1 MILID
6 IGFAI
11 VFLVIELTI
20 YCFVSF
26 MCMVSDNSTHKFVY

>member
-11 VFLVIELTI
+11 VFLVVELTI
-20 YCFVSF
+20 NCFVSF
-26 MCMVSDNSTHKFVY
+26 DVYG

>member
-11 VFLVIELTI
+11 VFLVAELTI
-20 YCFVSF
+20 YCFCQF
-26 MCMVSDNSTHKFVY
+26 YVYG

>member
-20 YCFVSF
+20 YCF
-26 MCMVSDNSTHKFVY
+26 CKFYVYG

>member
-20 YCFVSF
+20 YCFCQF
-26 MCMVSDNSTHKFVY
+26 YGYG

>member
-11 VFLVIELTI
+11 VFLVVELTI

-26 MCMVSDNSTHKFVY
+26 DVYG

>member
-11 VFLVIELTI
+11 VFLVVELTI
-20 YCFVSF
+20 YCFCQF
-26 MCMVSDNSTHKFVY
+26 YVYG

>member
-11 VFLVIELTI
+11 VFLVVKLTI
-20 YCFVSF
+20 NCFVSF
-26 MCMVSDNSTHKFVY
+26 YVYG

>member
-6 IGFAI
+6 IVFAI
-11 VFLVIELTI
+11 VFLVVKLTI

-26 MCMVSDNSTHKFVY
+26 DVYG

>member
-11 VFLVIELTI
+11 VFLIVLL
-20 YCFVSF
+20 VF
-26 MCMVSDNSTHKFVY
+26 MCMVSDNSTHRFVY

>member
-11 VFLVIELTI
+11 VFLVVELTI

-26 MCMVSDNSTHKFVY
+26 CVYG

>member
-11 VFLVIELTI
+11 VFLVVELTI
-20 YCFVSF
+20 YCFCQF
-26 MCMVSDNSTHKFVY
+26 CVYG

>member
-6 IGFAI
+6 ICFAI

-20 YCFVSF
+20 YCFCQF
-26 MCMVSDNSTHKFVY
+26 YVYG

>member
-11 VFLVIELTI
+11 VLLVIELTI
-20 YCFVSF
+20 YCFCQF
-26 MCMVSDNSTHKFVY
+26 YVYG

>member
-11 VFLVIELTI
+11 VFLVVKLTV
-20 YCFVSF
+20 YCFCQF
-26 MCMVSDNSTHKFVY
+26 YVYG

>member
-11 VFLVIELTI
+11 VFLVVKLTI
-20 YCFVSF
+20 YCFCQF
-26 MCMVSDNSTHKFVY
+26 YVYG

>member
-11 VFLVIELTI
+11 VFLVVKLTI

-26 MCMVSDNSTHKFVY
+26 DVYG

>member
-6 IGFAI
+6 IGFTI

-20 YCFVSF
+20 YCFCQF
-26 MCMVSDNSTHKFVY
+26 YVYG

>member
-20 YCFVSF
+20 YCFYQF
-26 MCMVSDNSTHKFVY
+26 YVYG

>member
-11 VFLVIELTI
+11 VFLVIKLTI
-20 YCFVSF
+20 YCFCQF
-26 MCMVSDNSTHKFVY
+26 YVYG

>member
-6 IGFAI
+6 IGFEI
-11 VFLVIELTI
+11 VFLVVKLTI

-26 MCMVSDNSTHKFVY
+26 YVYG

>member
-6 IGFAI
+6 IVFAI

-20 YCFVSF
+20 YCFCQF
-26 MCMVSDNSTHKFVY
+26 YVYG